1 MSPTVSDSI
10 LLLVGAPTTAPKRSR
25 LVALFGKR
33 MKYQSPQKVVA
44 KTLHIEVGDE
54 TEAWKTMDI
63 VDALDKG
70 GVGVLPTESGYA
82 LATRLDSK
90 GGVERLLRIKG
101 MHECKKPLSLLC
113 SNLATIDQYCLLYS
127 LPKQTFKI
135 LKKNLPGSYT
145 FILSAKNTLPKG
157 MIFDSKGSK
166 HSWKRDTIGV
176 RMPSDPILRY
186 FQDELYNGV
195 PLLVSSLPHD
205 DDDDGDDEEHSTNTF
220 QLITLHP
227 DAAWWDSVD
236 FVVDAGAR
244 PNDGSTVVDL
254 TSPDGEPELLRQGL
268 GALALTI

>member
-1 MSPTVSDSI
+1 
-10 LLLVGAPTTAPKRSR
+10 
-25 LVALFGKR
+25 
-33 MKYQSPQKVVA
+33 
-44 KTLHIEVGDE
+44 
-54 TEAWKTMDI
+54 
-63 VDALDKG
+63 
-70 GVGVLPTESGYA
+70 
-82 LATRLDSK
+82 
-90 GGVERLLRIKG
+90 
-101 MHECKKPLSLLC
+101 
-113 SNLATIDQYCLLYS
+113 
-127 LPKQTFKI
+127 
-135 LKKNLPGSYT
+135 
-145 FILSAKNTLPKG
+145 

-195 PLLVSSLPHD
+195 PLLVSSLPHDD

-268 GALALTI
+268 GALVLTI